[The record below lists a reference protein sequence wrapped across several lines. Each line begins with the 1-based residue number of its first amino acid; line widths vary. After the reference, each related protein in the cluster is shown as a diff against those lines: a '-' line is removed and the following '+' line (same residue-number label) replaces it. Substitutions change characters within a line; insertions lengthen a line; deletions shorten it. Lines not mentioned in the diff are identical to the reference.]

1 MSCQTEVDFVSK
13 EEHDK
18 LQENF
23 ESLKKEFEK
32 LRREHN
38 DMLVKSAEERAKE
51 NEVQLNIFLC
61 LVVLILESQLAAFF
75 FLPMK
80 SIIFNRCIRN

>member
-1 MSCQTEVDFVSK
+1 MDFVSK

-38 DMLVKSAEERAKE
+38 DMLGRFF
-51 NEVQLNIFLC
+51 FLC
-61 LVVLILESQLAAFF
+61 LVVLILESLLTQLAAFF

-80 SIIFNRCIRN
+80 SISFNRCIRN

>member
-38 DMLVKSAEERAKE
+38 DMLVKERAKE

-61 LVVLILESQLAAFF
+61 LVVLILESLLTQLAAFF

-80 SIIFNRCIRN
+80 SISLTGA

>member
-1 MSCQTEVDFVSK
+1 MQEAEPDVPDSVSVSCQTEVDFVSK

-51 NEVQLNIFLC
+51 NEVQLNIFFMLG
-61 LVVLILESQLAAFF
+61 STDT
-75 FLPMK
+75 
-80 SIIFNRCIRN
+80 

>member
-13 EEHDK
+13 EEYD
-18 LQENF
+18 ENF

-61 LVVLILESQLAAFF
+61 LVVLILESLLTQLAAFF

-80 SIIFNRCIRN
+80 SISLTGA